1 MPVQLDFLT
10 ARALNRVRRR
20 IIAQAELAR
29 RVGLAQGTI
38 SNFLRGKPIRID
50 HAESILGMIS
60 TVADSASLPQAQAVS
75 VHEIISR
82 ARGLLSGDLMNN
94 RRVGEVRGNSWEP
107 SDYFTVIMAL
117 TDEPRLN
124 LTKSFDYLNA
134 EHFSSHV
141 RCVANGVKYRWVV
154 YETGN
159 LLDM

>member
-1 MPVQLDFLT
+1 
-10 ARALNRVRRR
+10 
-20 IIAQAELAR
+20 
-29 RVGLAQGTI
+29 
-38 SNFLRGKPIRID
+38 
-50 HAESILGMIS
+50 MIS